1 MPNDRNNLRG
11 LLAAL
16 AIIGAATLVYSL
28 LFATP
33 AHAQLAVSDAPTETN
48 TGKIAS
54 DLSTTNSTL
63 GNILTQDTSAAR
75 SVTTGGA
82 AGAWQSNSRY
92 LNSLASNL
100 NNGISSVSLFNSNF
114 PGWLAL
120 PPNSTQLSK
129 QVSAISLKTFAGAL
143 AAAQQQANGF
153 AAEDSHLSGIE
164 QSNQSMSTVL
174 QGQQLIVEAI
184 LALCQQIQ
192 LERQLLVTQI
202 TLEATKA
209 GEELNERAQQQAT
222 LAQSNNSGATP

>member
-1 MPNDRNNLRG
+1 MGGFIMPNDRNNLRG

-63 GNILTQDTSAAR
+63 GNILTQDTSTAR

-92 LNSLASNL
+92 LN
-100 NNGISSVSLFNSNF
+100 
-114 PGWLAL
+114 P
-120 PPNSTQLSK
+120 
-129 QVSAISLKTFAGAL
+129 
-143 AAAQQQANGF
+143 
-153 AAEDSHLSGIE
+153 
-164 QSNQSMSTVL
+164 
-174 QGQQLIVEAI
+174 
-184 LALCQQIQ
+184 
-192 LERQLLVTQI
+192 
-202 TLEATKA
+202 
-209 GEELNERAQQQAT
+209 
-222 LAQSNNSGATP
+222 